1 MGSESQENG
10 TKKERFALQP
20 LSPACHWVVDRI
32 HAPATRRLAFPA
44 GLSHDSVWSC
54 RWLAACRVPR
64 VSSDCFGRRHVPRQG
79 WCRAGLRLNLSLV
92 TSLIS
97 LFLDFEVIASI
108 LIVSNLF
115 VSILILP
122 FLI

>member
-44 GLSHDSVWSC
+44 GLSHDSVLELS
-54 RWLAACRVPR
+54 LAGRVPR
-64 VSSDCFGRRHVPRQG
+64 ASSVK
-79 WCRAGLRLNLSLV
+79 
-92 TSLIS
+92 
-97 LFLDFEVIASI
+97 
-108 LIVSNLF
+108 
-115 VSILILP
+115 
-122 FLI
+122 